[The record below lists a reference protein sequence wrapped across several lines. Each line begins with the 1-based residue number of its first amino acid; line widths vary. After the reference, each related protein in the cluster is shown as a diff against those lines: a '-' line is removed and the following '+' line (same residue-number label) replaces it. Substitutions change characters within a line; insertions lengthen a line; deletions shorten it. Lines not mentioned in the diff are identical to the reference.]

1 MPTKDELLAFA
12 SDHGI
17 DVMSSAT
24 KAEIADAISEAGYEP
39 DRIGDDQ
46 VSEET
51 TTTSEPKDAPDERV
65 SRQAQFSDYTEA
77 TDLPD
82 TNPPLGRH
90 VYQTLGTP
98 SEDVVAHF
106 GQRD

>member
-39 DRIGDDQ
+39 DRIGDNQ
-46 VSEET
+46 VSEPEET
-51 TTTSEPKDAPDERV
+51 TATPDEAV
-65 SRQAQFSDYTEA
+65 SSQAQFSTYEVA

-82 TNPPLGRH
+82 TNPPLGTH
-90 VYQTLGTP
+90 VYQTLGQP
-98 SEDVVAHF
+98 YEAVVTHF
-106 GQRD
+106 GKD

>member
-46 VSEET
+46 MSEPEET
-51 TTTSEPKDAPDERV
+51 TTTDEPV
-65 SRQAQFSDYTEA
+65 SRQAQFSTYEVA
-77 TDLPD
+77 TDLPE
-82 TNPPLGRH
+82 TNPPAGTH
-90 VYQTLGTP
+90 VYQTLGP
-98 SEDVVAHF
+98 PDEKGVPKF
-106 GQRD
+106 GE

>member
-46 VSEET
+46 VSEPEET
-51 TTTSEPKDAPDERV
+51 TTTDEPV
-65 SRQAQFSDYTEA
+65 SSQAHFSTYEVA

-82 TNPPLGRH
+82 TNPPLGTH
-90 VYQTLGTP
+90 VYQTLGP
-98 SEDVVAHF
+98 PNEEAVPKF
-106 GQRD
+106 GE